1 MSLIYGQNIQL
12 WVGDKTI
19 AFAKTA
25 SFNITANEVDCST
38 KDSGGYENVEIGL
51 IGWEMT
57 SENLV
62 GNPRSGLGYDDL
74 QELMLKR
81 EKIDVIYGM
90 KDEITAQTETYEVP
104 ATDGWAKPTK
114 SSYYKGKAYITSLS
128 NTSANGEV
136 ATFSVTLKGCSA
148 LEHVK
153 ATGSGSTAQ
162 TMSLKN
168 SAVKS

>member
-1 MSLIYGQNIQL
+1 MIIYGQNVQL
-12 WVGDKTI
+12 WVDGKTI

-38 KDSGGYENVEIGL
+38 KDSGGYENIEIGL

-74 QELMLKR
+74 FDLMLKR
-81 EKIDVIYGM
+81 EKIEVIYGL
-90 KDEITAQTETYEVP
+90 KDELTEQTETYEVP
-104 ATDGWAKPTK
+104 ATDGWTKPNK
-114 SSYYKGKAYITSLS
+114 SSYYKGNAYITSLS

-136 ATFSVTLKGCSA
+136 VTFSVTLKGCSK

-153 ATGSGSTAQ
+153 ATSTGSTAQ
-162 TMSLKN
+162 TMSLKTN
-168 SAVKS
+168 TSKA